1 MDKVLKVLS
10 DIRVL
15 IAIAAL
21 ALAIIIFM
29 IVKKIRSNNYKKE
42 LQELEVRY
50 NNLRSVPLS
59 FKMNKAV
66 AISRV
71 DPETMQ
77 KIDSTKDEF
86 NKAGE
91 NLKQI
96 AQALADTEDEILM
109 GRLNKVR
116 PHLDDIAA
124 SISLGETQ
132 IAQLD
137 QFLDGILQKET
148 DQRAEVTELKNQ
160 FREIKDE
167 AAENQTQLSYVWTA
181 LQNVFADIESK
192 FSSFEEWMY
201 ASDFN
206 KSELEL
212 AGIRTDINTARELVH
227 DLPSILE
234 DARGV
239 VPQLLEVVHHE
250 YTTEKE
256 RGVYLDHLEVEKNL
270 MLISGNL
277 KQDLNSL
284 KEGDPKDVTANLE
297 DYKVRL
303 NQIDEAIK
311 NESAS
316 FDELTDAAKETD
328 RLYRNGLTTLDE
340 IEAQYTKA
348 NERFGLTEMRG
359 QIDELRDGL
368 TEVVPEKD
376 RAEALVASASA
387 PCSECL
393 IVVKKL
399 NDRLQELYDGVKG
412 IKTELDTYSG
422 DEEHAKKQLIKL
434 KAIMNQMQVSIRK
447 YKLPNISREYE
458 DDMNRANEYIRRI
471 QDLIDETPLNVQ
483 LLNATLTEA
492 IDYIYKLFNNVNNVV
507 GAVIMVENTIVFGNR
522 YRSTYSD
529 IDSELTRS
537 ELCFRNGEYTQALNI
552 AIETIEKIHPGNYEK
567 MVKENAKGA
576 EE

>member
-15 IAIAAL
+15 IAIAVL
-21 ALAIIIFM
+21 ALLIIVFM

-109 GRLNKVR
+109 GRLKKVR
-116 PHLDDIAA
+116 PDLDDIAA

-167 AAENQTQLSYVWTA
+167 ATENQTQLSYVWTA

-206 KSELEL
+206 KSEQEL
-212 AGIRTDINTARELVH
+212 AGIRADINTARELVH
-227 DLPSILE
+227 DLPTILE

-250 YTTEKE
+250 YTAEKE

-270 MLISGNL
+270 TLISGNL
-277 KQDLNSL
+277 KQDLRSL

-297 DYKVRL
+297 DYKTRL

-316 FDELTDAAKETD
+316 FDELTAAAKETD
-328 RLYRNGLTTLDE
+328 RLYRSSLDTLDE
-340 IEAQYTKA
+340 IEGQYAKA
-348 NERFGLTEMRG
+348 NERFGLTEMRTH
-359 QIDELRDGL
+359 IDELRSGL
-368 TEVVPEKD
+368 TEVAPEKE
-376 RAEALVASASA
+376 RAEAMAASLTA
-387 PCSECL
+387 PCSESL
-393 IVVKKL
+393 IAVKKL
-399 NDRLQELYDGVKG
+399 NERLQEIHDGIKG

>member
-21 ALAIIIFM
+21 ALAIIVFM

-109 GRLNKVR
+109 GRLKKVR
-116 PHLDDIAA
+116 AGLDDIAA

-250 YTTEKE
+250 YTAEKE

-270 MLISGNL
+270 TLISGNL
-277 KQDLNSL
+277 KQDLRSL

-316 FDELTDAAKETD
+316 FDELTAAAKETD
-328 RLYRNGLTTLDE
+328 RLYSGSLATLDAVE
-340 IEAQYTKA
+340 EQYAKA
-348 NERFGLTEMRG
+348 KERFGLAEMRG
-359 QIDELRDGL
+359 QIDELRTGL
-368 TEVVPEKD
+368 TEVVPEKE
-376 RAEALVASASA
+376 RAEAIIAAAAS

-393 IVVKKL
+393 TVVKKL
-399 NDRLQELYDGVKG
+399 NDRLQALYDGVKG
-412 IKTELDTYSG
+412 IKDELDTFSG

-522 YRSTYSD
+522 YRSTYTD

>member
-15 IAIAAL
+15 IAIAVL
-21 ALAIIIFM
+21 ALLIIVFM

-109 GRLNKVR
+109 GRLKKVR
-116 PHLDDIAA
+116 PDLDDIAA

-167 AAENQTQLSYVWTA
+167 ATENQTQLSYVWTA

-206 KSELEL
+206 KSEQEL
-212 AGIRTDINTARELVH
+212 AGIRADINTARELVH
-227 DLPSILE
+227 DLPNILE

-250 YTTEKE
+250 YTAEKE

-270 MLISGNL
+270 TLISGNL
-277 KQDLNSL
+277 KQDLRSL

-297 DYKVRL
+297 DYKTRL

-316 FDELTDAAKETD
+316 FDELTAAAKETD
-328 RLYRNGLTTLDE
+328 RLYRSSLDTLDE
-340 IEAQYTKA
+340 IEGQYTKA
-348 NERFGLTEMRG
+348 NERFGLTEMRTH
-359 QIDELRDGL
+359 IDELRSGL
-368 TEVVPEKD
+368 TEVAPEKE
-376 RAEALVASASA
+376 RAEAMVASLTA
-387 PCSECL
+387 PCSESL
-393 IVVKKL
+393 IAVKKL
-399 NDRLQELYDGVKG
+399 NERLQEIHDGIKG